1 MKKELTILWAMFILS
16 VFCMYLVE
24 LTKGDNI
31 LLMFV
36 SFSLLTLIVCIHIH
50 QIRIKL

>member
-16 VFCMYLVE
+16 VFCIYLVKLGE
-24 LTKGDNI
+24 GDKL

-36 SFSLLTLIVCIHIH
+36 SFSLLTLVVCMHIH
-50 QIRIKL
+50 KKRMNL